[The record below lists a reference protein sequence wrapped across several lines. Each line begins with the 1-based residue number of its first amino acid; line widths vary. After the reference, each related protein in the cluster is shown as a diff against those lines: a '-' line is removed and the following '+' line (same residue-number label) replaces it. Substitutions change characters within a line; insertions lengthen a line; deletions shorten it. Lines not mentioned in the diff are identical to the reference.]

1 VTGPAAADLAR
12 ALTFAERMPKI
23 SLHFHL
29 TGGIAATTVADLA
42 GKHGEALPRGR
53 TAHDLYEV
61 AAYADLGY
69 FLQVYDFVGSVVRD
83 ADDFHR
89 VTYEALAAGAGQGVV
104 HREMFISPSSHA
116 GIPYATMLDGIC
128 AGIRDAQADH
138 GISCLLVPAIN
149 RERSAQEALDLVRMV
164 IDQRRDEVVGIGMD
178 YEERLGPPERFAAA
192 YALAGQAGL
201 HRTVHSETGPPTN
214 ITTALDVLG
223 CTRIDH
229 GYHVTTDPDVTAR
242 CRAEGIA
249 FTCTPVTSDI
259 GGYSGSGDGTHLT
272 IRAMVDAGLAVTIDS
287 DDPPMFGTDAVN
299 DYQALVRALG
309 YGPEQLARFSRAG
322 VAATWL
328 DGSAKAELAARVEAG
343 LAAAAA

>member
-1 VTGPAAADLAR
+1 MSPEELERSLEFAR
-12 ALTFAERMPKI
+12 RMPKI

-42 GKHGEALPRGR
+42 GKYDVPLPRGR
-53 TAHDLYEV
+53 TAADLYEV

-69 FLQVYDFVGSVVRD
+69 FLEVYDVVGSVVRD
-83 ADDFHR
+83 AADFHR
-89 VTYEALAAGAGQGVV
+89 VTYEGLATGAALGVV

-116 GIPYATMLDGIC
+116 GVDYGTMLDGVC

-138 GISCLLVPAIN
+138 GITCLLVPAVN
-149 RERSAQEALDLVRMV
+149 RERSAREAVELVETV
-164 IDQRRDEVVGIGMD
+164 IAHRRDEVVGIGMD
-178 YEERLGPPERFAAA
+178 YEERLGPPERFAEA
-192 YALAGQAGL
+192 YALAGRAGL
-201 HRTVHSETGPPTN
+201 RRTVHSETGPPSH

-223 CTRIDH
+223 CSRIDH
-229 GYHVTTDPDVTAR
+229 GYHVTTDDAVTRR
-242 CRAEGIA
+242 CRDEGIA
-249 FTCTPVTSDI
+249 FTCTPVSSDI

-309 YGPEQLARFSRAG
+309 YGPEQLSRFSRTA
-322 VAATWL
+322 VQASWL
-328 DGSAKAELAARVEAG
+328 DETDRARLSARVEDG
-343 LAAAAA
+343 LARA